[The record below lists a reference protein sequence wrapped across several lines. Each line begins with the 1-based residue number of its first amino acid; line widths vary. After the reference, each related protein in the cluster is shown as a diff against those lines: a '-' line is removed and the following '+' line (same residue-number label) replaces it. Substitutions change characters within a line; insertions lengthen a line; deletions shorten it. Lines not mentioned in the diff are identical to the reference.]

1 VSDPLTIDV
10 RFSTFQNADNLAPQ
24 FLANIKSLYEGTRL
38 GRQEIYGE
46 ILDDNPFALWT
57 HATIDASRVS
67 TIKGLHL
74 SRVVVGVDPAV
85 SYTAGSD
92 LTGIVVA
99 GISDA
104 GAYYILGDY
113 TMSGSP
119 LQWAGRVVRAYHE
132 HQADRI
138 IGEVNNGGDLIE
150 TVIRQ
155 VDSKVSYRKVTASR
169 GKALRAEPIAAL
181 YEQGKVHHV
190 GSMPDLEDQMCEW
203 VPNEAGQKSP
213 DRMDAL
219 VWALTDLVENN
230 GGPNRFG
237 IMPASRS

>member
-1 VSDPLTIDV
+1 M
-10 RFSTFQNADNLAPQ
+10 
-24 FLANIKSLYEGTRL
+24 YEGTRL

-46 ILDDNPFALWT
+46 VLDDNPFALWT
-57 HATIDASRVS
+57 HSAIDRARAPN
-67 TIKGLHL
+67 IKGLRL

-85 SYTAGSD
+85 SYSAGSD

-99 GISDA
+99 GVSDI
-104 GAYYILGDY
+104 GQYYILGDY
-113 TMSGSP
+113 SMSGSP

-132 HQADRI
+132 HSADRI

-150 TVIRQ
+150 TVLRQ
-155 VDSKVSYRKVTASR
+155 VDKSVSYRKVTATR

-181 YEQGKVHHV
+181 YEQGRVHHV
-190 GSMPDLEDQMCEW
+190 GSFADLEDQMCEW
-203 VPNEAGQKSP
+203 VPNQPNQKSP